1 MTVERCHRW
10 AAGRWERRDRVNR
23 VSSSIPPSLL
33 PSFLSHFAHARIR
46 YVNSALQRLFNG
58 SRSTREWEKKKKKK
72 KVHSPI
78 TSGFVPVSGL
88 EGGRASISFFS
99 SLFFYFF
106 HSTRLDSTRFDSASL
121 SRRNCTRG
129 DIFDYPAGIRA
140 YLDCYQNFAQPA
152 FTSSP
157 FKPASRVPNVFP
169 LRFSRF
175 LFFFSKTFSFRWILC
190 ISYPSFLFSD
200 ICYFSKRV
208 EGGGRK
214 R

>member
-33 PSFLSHFAHARIR
+33 PSFLFHFAHARIR

-58 SRSTREWEKKKKKK
+58 SRPTREWRKKKKK

-106 HSTRLDSTRFDSASL
+106 HSTRLDSTRFREFVEEKL
-121 SRRNCTRG
+121 H
-129 DIFDYPAGIRA
+129 
-140 YLDCYQNFAQPA
+140 
-152 FTSSP
+152 
-157 FKPASRVPNVFP
+157 
-169 LRFSRF
+169 
-175 LFFFSKTFSFRWILC
+175 
-190 ISYPSFLFSD
+190 
-200 ICYFSKRV
+200 
-208 EGGGRK
+208 EGGYIWLSGRYTGLPRLLSK
-214 R
+214 LCATSFYELPL

>member
-58 SRSTREWEKKKKKK
+58 SRLTREWKKKKKK
-72 KVHSPI
+72 KRF
-78 TSGFVPVSGL
+78 TRLLLPVSFPFP
-88 EGGRASISFFS
+88 ASKADARRFPSFLPFS
-99 SLFFYFF
+99 FIFSI
-106 HSTRLDSTRFDSASL
+106 RLDSTRLDSASL

-152 FTSSP
+152 FTSFP
-157 FKPASRVPNVFP
+157 FKPGSRVPNVFP